1 MFVFEQCLLT
11 SLSYCL
17 FGHIIGFRLFFLQN
31 EPVLK
36 LDLGLKKDFV
46 LFREAGIWMGAVGV
60 DLLVG
65 WSRQAGLDLA

>member
-1 MFVFEQCLLT
+1 MPFD
-11 SLSYCL
+11 LSVILSVWTYN
-17 FGHIIGFRLFFLQN
+17 RLQAVLSAN

-65 WSRQAGLDLA
+65 WSCQAGLGLA